1 MDHLTNQTYF
11 HIYIIYLKII
21 IIIIIIIVV
30 GRL

>member
-21 IIIIIIIVV
+21 IIIIIIVV